1 MKAPA
6 ILLSLIFFVEL
17 LSAQTDDVRKKNYNI
32 KKGIAIEGYDPVSYF
47 NNKPAEGKSSL
58 SLSCRGV
65 TYFFSSAAN
74 QTKFK
79 ANPEK

>member
-1 MKAPA
+1 MKATV
-6 ILLSLIFFVEL
+6 ISLSLIFFVGL

-58 SLSCRGV
+58 SVSH
-65 TYFFSSAAN
+65 
-74 QTKFK
+74 
-79 ANPEK
+79 